1 VNWLPGQ
8 EGGPAMADVLFGD
21 YNPAGRLPMTFPRS
35 VAQLPLYYNFKT
47 SGRGYNYVDMPFY
60 PLYSF
65 GYGLSYTNFRYSDLK
80 TEENE
85 DGTVT
90 VQAKVTNV
98 GKMEGEDV
106 VQLYVTD
113 IYASVKTRVME
124 LKDFT
129 RISLASGETKDVEF
143 KLTPY
148 QLSLLNVEMD
158 RVVEPGEFKI
168 MVGGQSP
175 SFVAADKIKDS
186 VGFKT
191 PEDGISQML
200 DYKASYKADFVLSFE
215 KTNDKQAIL
224 VHVKNMGNLT
234 DAGKLTLFVD
244 GNQTDEV
251 HHFELAPNQE
261 KTIQF
266 DINQIN
272 VKSVTITS
280 KYKCIT
286 HNF

>member
-1 VNWLPGQ
+1 
-8 EGGPAMADVLFGD
+8 
-21 YNPAGRLPMTFPRS
+21 MTFPRN

-80 TEENE
+80 TTQNE

-90 VQAKVTNV
+90 VQAKVGNV
-98 GKMEGEDV
+98 GKTDGDEV

-113 IYASVKTRVME
+113 MYASVKTRVME

-129 RISLASGETKDVEF
+129 RISLASGESRTVEF

-148 QLSLLNVEMD
+148 QLSLLNDQMD
-158 RVVEPGEFKI
+158 RVVESGEFKI
-168 MVGGQSP
+168 SVGGHSP

-191 PEDGISQML
+191 PEDGISGILGYQ
-200 DYKASYKADFVLSFE
+200 ASSKADFVLSFDHFE
-215 KTNDKQAIL
+215 NNNRSVFVK
-224 VHVKNMGNLT
+224 VKNTGNLT
-234 DAGKLTLFVD
+234 DVGKLTLFAD
-244 GNQTDEV
+244 GNQDEDV
-251 HHFELAPNQE
+251 HHFELGPNQE
-261 KTIQF
+261 KTVQF
-266 DINQIN
+266 DIEQPN
-272 VKSVTITS
+272 VKTVTVTS